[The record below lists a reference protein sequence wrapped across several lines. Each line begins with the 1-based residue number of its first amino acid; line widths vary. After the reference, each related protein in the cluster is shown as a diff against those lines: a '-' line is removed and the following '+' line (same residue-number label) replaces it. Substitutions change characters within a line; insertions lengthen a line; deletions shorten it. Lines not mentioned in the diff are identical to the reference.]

1 MRHWILA
8 SIVTFAPVVAVS
20 ADAAP
25 SKDWIEQSNTFTHML
40 LDVQLE
46 HSPEQGSDEG
56 LIKFDSRISDP
67 SRADEIAQR
76 RELEAV
82 LAKIKAA
89 QPGITDPNV
98 QQDLQILFK
107 AFDLQFRRDDFE
119 LARKIPFNN
128 ASEQI
133 FSGAAWATRRPGGHG
148 TSAGGADSSA

>member
-8 SIVTFAPVVAVS
+8 SIATVAAFAVV
-20 ADAAP
+20 DAAGAGP
-25 SKDWIEQSNTFTHML
+25 NQAWIEQSNTFTHML

-56 LIKFDSRISDP
+56 LVKFDSRISDP

-82 LAKIKAA
+82 LSKIKAA
-89 QPGITDPNV
+89 QPGVTDPNV
-98 QQDLQILFK
+98 LQDLQILVK

-119 LARKIPFNN
+119 LARKVPF
-128 ASEQI
+128 
-133 FSGAAWATRRPGGHG
+133 
-148 TSAGGADSSA
+148 